1 MKRLLV
7 GLTYDLRDDYLK
19 EGFSLEETAEFDRSD
34 TIDALEE
41 CLKQRGYDTDRIGHA
56 RDLVGRL
63 ARGDRWDL
71 VFNIAEG
78 LYGIGREALVPALLD
93 AYRIPYTF
101 SDPLVLS
108 LTLHKGMT
116 KQIVRA
122 LGIPTA
128 DFAVVANPE
137 EIDGIDLPM
146 PLFAKPVAEGTG
158 KGISLRSKISS
169 RAELKKTCLSLL
181 TEFKQPVLVETY
193 LPGREFT
200 AGLVGTDS
208 KSRCI
213 GVMEVV
219 FKEAMDFDRIYSY
232 HTKANYEEI
241 VRYRIPETEVLEQCR
256 DLALKAWRGLG
267 CRDGGRI
274 DIRMDAAGVPNFIEV
289 NPLAGLN
296 PVHSDLP
303 IIGSLVG
310 LPYRQLIDE
319 IMDSALRRVETTRAV
334 T

>member
-1 MKRLLV
+1 MKRLLI
-7 GLTYDLRDDYLK
+7 GLAYDLREDYLK
-19 EGFSLEETAEFDRSD
+19 EGFSLEETAEFDRDD
-34 TIDALEE
+34 TIEALEA
-41 CLKQRGYDTDRIGHA
+41 CLKRRGHDTDRIGHG
-56 RDLVGRL
+56 RQLVHRL
-63 ARGDRWDL
+63 AQGDRWDL

-101 SDPLVLS
+101 SDPLVLA

-128 DFAVVANPE
+128 DFVVVSSPE
-137 EIDGIDLPM
+137 DIDGIDLPL

-158 KGISLRSKISS
+158 KGISALSKISS
-169 RAELKKTCLSLL
+169 QAELKEVCLHLL
-181 TEFKQPVLVETY
+181 TEFDQPVLVETY

-200 AGLVGTDS
+200 AGMVGTDS

-219 FKEAMDFDRIYSY
+219 FKEVMDRDRIYSY
-232 HTKANYEEI
+232 HTKANYEDI
-241 VRYRIPETEVLEQCR
+241 VHYRIPEPEVLEQCR
-256 DLALKAWRGLG
+256 DLALRAWRGLG

-274 DIRMDAAGVPNFIEV
+274 DIRMDASGVPNFIEV

-303 IIGSLVG
+303 IICSLSG
-310 LPYRQLIDE
+310 IPYQQLIDE
-319 IMDSALRRVETTRAV
+319 IMESALNRLEPKRKV